1 MKLCWNG
8 ATNMQKYHEVYF
20 ATSNLDK
27 FREAK
32 ITLSKFQINIKRAA
46 VKDPEIQSTKI
57 EEIAKASVVQAIK
70 HIEKKMFVEDTGLF
84 IEALNGFPGP
94 YSSYVHDTLGNNG
107 ILKLLK
113 GFSNRRAVFRSAI
126 AFGEPNDPIRCFVGC
141 IKGNI
146 STEEH
151 GEMGFGYD
159 PIFKPIG
166 GGGKTFAEMTI
177 VNKSKY
183 SHRSRALEQFA
194 DWYINNCKINSP
206 ANKP

>member
-1 MKLCWNG
+1 MKLYWNG
-8 ATNMQKYHEVYF
+8 AINMRKYHEIYF

-27 FREAK
+27 FKEAK
-32 ITLSKFQINIKRAA
+32 VTLSKFKINIKRVA

-70 HIEKKMFVEDTGLF
+70 HIKRKVFVEDTGLF

-94 YSSYVHDTLGNNG
+94 YSSYVQLTLGNKG

-113 GFSNRRAVFRSAI
+113 GLSNREAIFKSAV
-126 AFGEPNDPIRCFVGC
+126 AFGEPNGSIRCFVGC

-146 STEEH
+146 STEEK

-194 DWYINNCKINSP
+194 DWYIKNYKINSP
-206 ANKP
+206 TNKP